1 MAARFSGRPFFIV
14 GRVGQSLNLGPWRP
28 VIRAMVPG
36 RAGVRYCHFI
46 RLTGMTMSLRTE
58 HLFKY
63 LSLICGVVIIGLLT
77 VMYRTGL

>member
-1 MAARFSGRPFFIV
+1 
-14 GRVGQSLNLGPWRP
+14 
-28 VIRAMVPG
+28 MVPG

-58 HLFKY
+58 RLFKY